1 MCRCTCETFTCI
13 LRDGSR
19 WMPINASTEPVH
31 PTSKFGYVE
40 HDRLEQVVVASVEHW
55 LQDEDS
61 KGARPP
67 PWMFCY
73 ASRCFL
79 KADEFSPEQRSKAIG
94 RSRYSLRRP
103 PGLSAEKWE
112 ALARK
117 HKKEKLNYMDPLN
130 LRNRAFAVY
139 MWRNTRL
146 VLTDNDGNSITSE
159 HVSKSRKRKE
169 CVSPPCHVCTS
180 ARLVVSC
187 ACM

>member
-1 MCRCTCETFTCI
+1 
-13 LRDGSR
+13 
-19 WMPINASTEPVH
+19 MPINASTEPVH

-94 RSRYSLRRP
+94 RTRYSLRRP

-130 LRNRAFAVY
+130 VRNRAFAVY
-139 MWRNTRL
+139 MYRNTRL
-146 VLTDNDGNSITSE
+146 LLTDNDGNSITSE

-180 ARLVVSC
+180 ARLVFSC
-187 ACM
+187 GCM